1 MKEKDESKVE
11 TLIFNQSV
19 MKESIQKVSDEVDE
33 VNIEVQDLKVVMK
46 DSV

>member
-1 MKEKDESKVE
+1 MKEKDESQVE

-19 MKESIQKVSDEVDE
+19 MKESIQKVTDDVDE

-46 DSV
+46 ESI

>member
-1 MKEKDESKVE
+1 
-11 TLIFNQSV
+11 
-19 MKESIQKVSDEVDE
+19 MKESIQKVADDVDE

>member
-19 MKESIQKVSDEVDE
+19 MKESIQKVTDDVDE
-33 VNIEVQDLKVVMK
+33 VNNEVQDLKITMK
-46 DSV
+46 ESI